1 MTKRI
6 LVGIAVIFIG
16 TIGLSHADVL
26 TEKLGSDEI
35 KIPIPTGYYRYDG
48 KSDAIDTYYNGLTTR
63 NRIVAMFCNEQDL
76 ISVLNDTMPPLDRAY
91 SVQVAKSFE
100 NLRISD
106 YDFSLIIRDT
116 ENKLTLLVED
126 SQGIS
131 KDIGKKSSLGFSEM
145 LKKQIDSKL
154 TGLTNLGFFDKE
166 SNSICTL
173 SIGKFKVAEPGGDV
187 LLDRINVI
195 ALCMINLNGKVVNL
209 LCVAKCQDKNDIEW
223 TKSEIRKWRDDWIK
237 VNPKKSLPVA
247 AADKSISRKA
257 RSQGLTPFAIGEIF
271 GRIVGWI
278 VIVAL
283 ILTIILAVRWLA
295 GLLRR
300 RPR

>member
-1 MTKRI
+1 
-6 LVGIAVIFIG
+6 
-16 TIGLSHADVL
+16 
-26 TEKLGSDEI
+26 
-35 KIPIPTGYYRYDG
+35 
-48 KSDAIDTYYNGLTTR
+48 
-63 NRIVAMFCNEQDL
+63 
-76 ISVLNDTMPPLDRAY
+76 
-91 SVQVAKSFE
+91 
-100 NLRISD
+100 
-106 YDFSLIIRDT
+106 
-116 ENKLTLLVED
+116 
-126 SQGIS
+126 
-131 KDIGKKSSLGFSEM
+131 
-145 LKKQIDSKL
+145 
-154 TGLTNLGFFDKE
+154 
-166 SNSICTL
+166 
-173 SIGKFKVAEPGGDV
+173 
-187 LLDRINVI
+187 
-195 ALCMINLNGKVVNL
+195 MINLNGKVVNL